1 MKTIATIVGVAL
13 LATSTIA
20 QEVTGNTN
28 SDANSSAS
36 NSLIFEGDSTNNTPA
51 IGGWGGNNTAPC
63 QAAFGAGFGAPGL
76 GLGVSVPVTK
86 EFCRTMVETEF
97 LVKLVQIKDPQQRKL
112 AITRA
117 CMTRDTIQSAL
128 VQAGICQVKRKTNT
142 PATPMASNR

>member
-1 MKTIATIVGVAL
+1 MKMITTIIGVAL
-13 LATSTIA
+13 LATSSVA
-20 QEVTGNTN
+20 QEVTGNAD
-28 SDANSSAS
+28 SAANSSAQ

-86 EFCRTMVETEF
+86 EFCKTMVETEF
-97 LVKLVQIKDPQQRKL
+97 LVKIMNIKDPMQKKL

-117 CMTRDTIQSAL
+117 CLTRGTIQDAL
-128 VQAGICQVKRKTNT
+128 VQVGVCQIKRKSTRSSEND
-142 PATPMASNR
+142 R

>member
-1 MKTIATIVGVAL
+1 MKNLIATLLVGTAL
-13 LATSTIA
+13 AVPANA
-20 QEVTGNTN
+20 QEVTGNAD
-28 SDANSSAS
+28 SAANSSAQ

-86 EFCRTMVETEF
+86 EFCKTMVETEF
-97 LVKLVQIKDPQQRKL
+97 LVKIMNIKDPQQRKL

-117 CMTRDTIQSAL
+117 CMTRGTIQETL
-128 VQAGICQVKRKTNT
+128 VQVGVCQIKRKSTRSS
-142 PATPMASNR
+142 AGH